1 MQAVVRPAY
10 EYTSMLKLR
19 LSLNPKEW
27 RMRLALGYIMDA
39 RAGRELRRKGLDG
52 WKYRLYVISTLPVY
66 NYFLQFL
73 AHFMMML
80 SVFEPA
86 PGDPHGAATFGTHFG
101 IHKSLYVEL
110 SCLILFFGD
119 LCLRLY
125 EQPKMWTKKTVLYA
139 IVLSLLLTDWAMAV
153 ALPRANVVRILRCLR
168 PLLYFFTEMKH
179 TGTLFMTY
187 FLTLSSSIHI
197 IVTIFFVFLV
207 AFALLGVLA
216 FRDWDAAANYAGMDS
231 ISAAQGAVFQ
241 EFFTA
246 FQGLYVLLCSN
257 ENWPTIFYEVPQWV
271 NTSQYLADDSFV
283 EIETRDALGATAVTV
298 ASRVEWVLRGGIG
311 IFFIL
316 LLFLSLFFILAI
328 VIALFYEGH
337 KEHRRNFALRKR
349 IAERLCLTAAF
360 NMLDADN
367 SGASQTPPL
376 IPPLPRSLTPTT
388 PTSALRRAPVR
399 RVCGVL

>member
-1 MQAVVRPAY
+1 M
-10 EYTSMLKLR
+10 
-19 LSLNPKEW
+19 
-27 RMRLALGYIMDA
+27 
-39 RAGRELRRKGLDG
+39 
-52 WKYRLYVISTLPVY
+52 
-66 NYFLQFL
+66 
-73 AHFMMML
+73 
-80 SVFEPA
+80 
-86 PGDPHGAATFGTHFG
+86 
-101 IHKSLYVEL
+101 
-110 SCLILFFGD
+110 
-119 LCLRLY
+119 
-125 EQPKMWTKKTVLYA
+125 
-139 IVLSLLLTDWAMAV
+139 
-153 ALPRANVVRILRCLR
+153 RILRCLR

-337 KEHRRNFALRKR
+337 KVTHRRNHFALRKR

-367 SGASQTPPL
+367 SGELQVTGCHSIITTTATSPPPL
-376 IPPLPRSLTPTT
+376 
-388 PTSALRRAPVR
+388 TSRPSGSPVR
-399 RVCGVL
+399 

>member
-1 MQAVVRPAY
+1 MAL
-10 EYTSMLKLR
+10 TSR
-19 LSLNPKEW
+19 SS
-27 RMRLALGYIMDA
+27 R
-39 RAGRELRRKGLDG
+39 
-52 WKYRLYVISTLPVY
+52 YR
-66 NYFLQFL
+66 
-73 AHFMMML
+73 
-80 SVFEPA
+80 
-86 PGDPHGAATFGTHFG
+86 
-101 IHKSLYVEL
+101 
-110 SCLILFFGD
+110 
-119 LCLRLY
+119 
-125 EQPKMWTKKTVLYA
+125 
-139 IVLSLLLTDWAMAV
+139 
-153 ALPRANVVRILRCLR
+153 
-168 PLLYFFTEMKH
+168 
-179 TGTLFMTY
+179 Y

-257 ENWPTIFYEVPQWV
+257 ENWPTIFYDLPQWV

-349 IAERLCLTAAF
+349 HVAPDPTFSHPIFPLQEHRRNFALRKRIAERLCLTAAF

-367 SGASQTPPL
+367 SGELQ
-376 IPPLPRSLTPTT
+376 
-388 PTSALRRAPVR
+388 V
-399 RVCGVL
+399 

>member
-1 MQAVVRPAY
+1 M
-10 EYTSMLKLR
+10 
-19 LSLNPKEW
+19 
-27 RMRLALGYIMDA
+27 
-39 RAGRELRRKGLDG
+39 
-52 WKYRLYVISTLPVY
+52 
-66 NYFLQFL
+66 
-73 AHFMMML
+73 
-80 SVFEPA
+80 
-86 PGDPHGAATFGTHFG
+86 
-101 IHKSLYVEL
+101 
-110 SCLILFFGD
+110 
-119 LCLRLY
+119 
-125 EQPKMWTKKTVLYA
+125 
-139 IVLSLLLTDWAMAV
+139 
-153 ALPRANVVRILRCLR
+153 
-168 PLLYFFTEMKH
+168 
-179 TGTLFMTY
+179 
-187 FLTLSSSIHI
+187 
-197 IVTIFFVFLV
+197 
-207 AFALLGVLA
+207 LA

-257 ENWPTIFYEVPQWV
+257 ENWPTIFYDLPQWV

-367 SGASQTPPL
+367 SGELQ
-376 IPPLPRSLTPTT
+376 
-388 PTSALRRAPVR
+388 V
-399 RVCGVL
+399 

>member
-1 MQAVVRPAY
+1 MTRIERVVP
-10 EYTSMLKLR
+10 S
-19 LSLNPKEW
+19 SLP
-27 RMRLALGYIMDA
+27 LLLTAP
-39 RAGRELRRKGLDG
+39 
-52 WKYRLYVISTLPVY
+52 LPVY
-66 NYFLQFL
+66 
-73 AHFMMML
+73 
-80 SVFEPA
+80 
-86 PGDPHGAATFGTHFG
+86 
-101 IHKSLYVEL
+101 
-110 SCLILFFGD
+110 
-119 LCLRLY
+119 R
-125 EQPKMWTKKTVLYA
+125 
-139 IVLSLLLTDWAMAV
+139 
-153 ALPRANVVRILRCLR
+153 
-168 PLLYFFTEMKH
+168 
-179 TGTLFMTY
+179 Y

-257 ENWPTIFYEVPQWV
+257 ENWPTIFYDLPQWV

-283 EIETRDALGATAVTV
+283 EIETRDALGATTVTV

-367 SGASQTPPL
+367 SGELQ
-376 IPPLPRSLTPTT
+376 
-388 PTSALRRAPVR
+388 V
-399 RVCGVL
+399 

>member
-1 MQAVVRPAY
+1 MP
-10 EYTSMLKLR
+10 S
-19 LSLNPKEW
+19 SLP
-27 RMRLALGYIMDA
+27 LLLTAP
-39 RAGRELRRKGLDG
+39 
-52 WKYRLYVISTLPVY
+52 LPVY
-66 NYFLQFL
+66 
-73 AHFMMML
+73 
-80 SVFEPA
+80 
-86 PGDPHGAATFGTHFG
+86 
-101 IHKSLYVEL
+101 
-110 SCLILFFGD
+110 
-119 LCLRLY
+119 R
-125 EQPKMWTKKTVLYA
+125 
-139 IVLSLLLTDWAMAV
+139 
-153 ALPRANVVRILRCLR
+153 
-168 PLLYFFTEMKH
+168 
-179 TGTLFMTY
+179 Y

-216 FRDWDAAANYAGMDS
+216 FRDWDAAANFAGMDS

-257 ENWPTIFYEVPQWV
+257 ENWPTIFYDLPQWV

-283 EIETRDALGATAVTV
+283 EIETRDALGATATTV

-349 IAERLCLTAAF
+349 VT
-360 NMLDADN
+360 
-367 SGASQTPPL
+367 
-376 IPPLPRSLTPTT
+376 
-388 PTSALRRAPVR
+388 
-399 RVCGVL
+399 